1 MFMVNSSKEGS
12 SFWARN
18 KSFVDNLFKAG
29 AIVLGLKL
37 LKAACDKLDQWL
49 LIAIIIFTKN
59 RAIS

>member
-49 LIAIIIFTKN
+49 LIAVIILK
-59 RAIS
+59 